1 MDHIFFIHF
10 SVDGHLVCFHVL
22 LTVNRAAINTGV
34 HYLFELGF
42 SLDICLGMGL
52 LDYMVTIFSV

>member
-1 MDHIFFIHF
+1 M
-10 SVDGHLVCFHVL
+10 
-22 LTVNRAAINTGV
+22 NTGV

-52 LDYMVTIFSV
+52 LDYMVTIFSVWGTSIHSLHPKWLCSKCGL